1 MSNSQ
6 AYLRT
11 RVMSASPVELRLMLF
26 DGAIRFLTQGLEGL
40 ERRDYEAA
48 YDGHSKCQA
57 IVVELLNTLEPKH
70 APDLCEK
77 LNGLYTFMYLKL
89 VESLTQRD
97 PAIGRDVLELL
108 EFERET
114 WRQLMEKL
122 AAEGMELNVPDA
134 NDAVI
139 GVDAEDMAA
148 RASEAAAASASLGG
162 ATPVQARRI
171 APRGYGASTGDSS
184 LSFSA

>member
-26 DGAIRFLTQGLEGL
+26 DGAIRFLTQGIDGL
-40 ERRDYEAA
+40 ERKDHEAA
-48 YDGHSKCQA
+48 YDGYSKCQA
-57 IVVELLNTLEPKH
+57 IIVELLNTLEPKH

-89 VESLTQRD
+89 VESLTERV
-97 PAIGRDVLELL
+97 PGVGREVLELL

-122 AAEGMELNVPDA
+122 AAEGMDLKVPA
-134 NDAVI
+134 ASDAVAGI
-139 GVDAEDMAA
+139 GAATMAA
-148 RASEAAAASASLGG
+148 RTSEAAASSTATGG
-162 ATPVQARRI
+162 GMPIRRP
-171 APRGYGASTGDSS
+171 APKGYGASAGDSS